1 MSDIFYLRPVAG
13 SSGPVVAADVF
24 AMANEADG
32 CFSLHRV
39 DWAKSYLSA
48 DGDRMLCWYTA
59 PDAESA
65 RMALRQLG
73 SDMNS
78 VWAGRVL
85 SVSSD
90 TERSNSSD
98 TEPNVLI
105 EQSFTEARTP
115 EQAQDLQ
122 SEWEPHL
129 QAQGA
134 ALLGGFLSNDG
145 KHLVSVC
152 LAADSASV
160 DRAMATAGTQPDTV
174 WECQVVDPSDSQQ

>member
-1 MSDIFYLRPVAG
+1 MSDIFYLRPVTG
-13 SSGPVVAADVF
+13 PSGPVVPADVF

-39 DWAKSYLSA
+39 DWAKSYLA
-48 DGDRMLCWYTA
+48 AAGDRMLCWYTA

-73 SDMNS
+73 SDMNA

-85 SVSSD
+85 SAISDTGLSSSSD
-90 TERSNSSD
+90 TD
-98 TEPNVLI
+98 PNVLI
-105 EQSFTEARTP
+105 EQSFPEARTP
-115 EQAQDLQ
+115 EQVQDLQ
-122 SEWEPHL
+122 SEWQPHL

-134 ALLGGFLSNDG
+134 ALVAGFLSNDG

-152 LAADSASV
+152 QAADSAVV
-160 DRAMATAGTQPDTV
+160 DRAMAAAGARPDAV
-174 WECQVVDPSDSQQ
+174 WECEVVNPDDAG